1 MPRCYLDEKLK
12 KKQSENEE
20 VIDDEIP
27 ESSPMSRFVISLLK
41 YLVSFLPSKEKAV
54 RYRTAQFLAVL
65 LTNALSFFPIEMDT
79 EVFRKLRD
87 QLVKRMYDKE
97 SYVRVHAA
105 VALIRLIEMGVDE
118 IERGDG
124 DDSDDAGIRRGGL
137 IGVIISALQ
146 HDSSAY
152 AFRTPFLSSYL

>member
-1 MPRCYLDEKLK
+1 MPGYCLGEILK
-12 KKQSENEE
+12 KKQSENE
-20 VIDDEIP
+20 DDEIP
-27 ESSPMSRFVISLLK
+27 ESSPTSRFVISLLK

-65 LTNALSFFPIEMDT
+65 LTNALPTFPIEMDT

-87 QLVKRMYDKE
+87 QLGKRMYDKE
-97 SYVRVHAA
+97 SYVRVHTA

-118 IERGDG
+118 IERGDS
-124 DDSDDAGIRRGGL
+124 DDSGDGGIRRGGL

-152 AFRTPFLSSYL
+152 AFRSPFTSILYL